1 MTGDSLSIKTHCAP
15 ETRPEVDGLEYSASN
30 SVACLHLHISSTSPV
45 KLLRTSFT
53 RTMTHLCK
61 DVTNY
66 QVIQVDEIE
75 IEIETLP
82 APARATR
89 SGGPLWVAGGWLA

>member
-1 MTGDSLSIKTHCAP
+1 
-15 ETRPEVDGLEYSASN
+15 
-30 SVACLHLHISSTSPV
+30 
-45 KLLRTSFT
+45 
-53 RTMTHLCK
+53 MTHLCK